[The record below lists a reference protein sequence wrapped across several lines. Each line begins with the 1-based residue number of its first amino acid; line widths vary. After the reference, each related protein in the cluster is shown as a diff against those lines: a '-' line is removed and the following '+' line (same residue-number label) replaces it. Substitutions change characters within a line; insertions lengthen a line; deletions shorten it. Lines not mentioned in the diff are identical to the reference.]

1 MKRLQIQAIKGLFLL
16 VLFSCLHP
24 LQAQDK
30 LDEKLPVDPQVKIGK
45 LANGLTYYIRKNL
58 KPENKVELRLVV
70 DAGSIL
76 EDDDQQGLA
85 HFAEHMAFNGSENF
99 QKNDIVSFLQSI
111 GVEFGADLNAYT
123 SFDETVYILPIPTE
137 KKENVEKAFQILED
151 WAGAVGFDPAEIEKE
166 RGVVLEEER
175 SGRGAEERMFR
186 ITYPKMLEGSKY
198 AQRLPIGKVEVLKS
212 FKPDAIK
219 RFYKDWYRPDLM
231 AVIVV
236 GDIDPLEAERLIN
249 EHFSDLKNPAKPR
262 PREEAKVPERKRS
275 EALVVTDKEATHHLV
290 DINFSYKPAKDQ
302 TTLAAY
308 REYLL
313 RNLFTSMLSQ
323 RMQELMQKEQPPFLY
338 AANSFGSLARGYE
351 SYNAFAYL
359 GKGGVET
366 AINALVAENERARKF
381 GFTANELDRTKKM
394 MMKSIERAYNER
406 DKTESARLAGEYI
419 RHFLEEEPIPGI
431 ENEYKYYQEFLD
443 DITLEEVNGYVSKI
457 IPSPSEHKLV
467 LFTGPEKAEFK
478 IPSNEELLAMTE
490 RAYQQDVKPYE
501 EKAIASSLMENPPK
515 PGKITA
521 EKKNEDLGL
530 TELTLANGVKVIVK
544 PTDFKNDQVILSAS
558 RLGGQ
563 YNFDPA
569 DRYSVEFAAT
579 LVSQMGIGDFSPI
592 DIRKVLAG
600 KNASVSPRLGTI
612 SEGVN
617 GQSSA
622 SDVETLLQLVHL
634 YFTAPRKDMEL
645 YHSFVSKQQ
654 SMYQNMEADPQYTFQ
669 DSMLKTI
676 YRDHPWAPSLP
687 RPETFSKINPD
698 RALEIYKQ
706 RFGNANGFTFV
717 IVGTIDTEKLKP
729 LLETYIGSL
738 PSTGKTS
745 SYKDVGLRPVKG
757 PLRKEVNK
765 GTEPKS
771 LVRIL
776 WNGETPYSED
786 ENFRI
791 QGLVEIMNIKIIES
805 LREELSGIYGGG
817 MYGVMNK
824 HPYNSYS
831 LGITIP
837 CGPENVDKL
846 IAATHAEIEKIKKDG
861 PSEADLNKVK
871 ETWKQQ
877 YLVNI
882 KDNGFWARQI
892 IHSIET
898 DSDPERVLS
907 YQKRVDALTP
917 KDIQAVAKKYL
928 DKNNYL
934 QFILNPEK

>member
-1 MKRLQIQAIKGLFLL
+1 MKPSPIKTITGLFLL
-16 VLFSCLHP
+16 TLFCFP
-24 LQAQDK
+24 LLAQHNS
-30 LDEKLPVDPQVKIGK
+30 DEKLPVDPQVKIGK
-45 LANGLTYYIRKNL
+45 LPNGLTYYIRENS
-58 KPENKVELRLVV
+58 KPENKVELRLVIN
-70 DAGSIL
+70 AGSIL

-85 HFAEHMAFNGSENF
+85 HFTEHMAFNGSKNF
-99 QKNDIVSFLQSI
+99 QKNDIISFLQSI

-123 SFDETVYILPIPTE
+123 GFDETVYILPIPTE

-198 AQRLPIGKVEVLKS
+198 ADRLPIGNVDVLKS
-212 FKPDAIK
+212 FKPDVIK

-231 AVIVV
+231 AVVVV
-236 GDIDPLEAERLIN
+236 GDIPSSEAERLIKA
-249 EHFSDLKNPAKPR
+249 HFSDLKNPSKPR
-262 PREEAKVPERKRS
+262 QRENAEVPARTKS
-275 EALVVTDKEATHHLV
+275 EALVVTDKEATHHLI
-290 DINFSYKPAKDQ
+290 DINFSYKPQKEQ
-302 TTLAAY
+302 NTLGAY

-313 RNLFTSMLSQ
+313 RSLFTSMLSQ

-406 DKTESARLAGEYI
+406 DKTESAGLAGEYI
-419 RHFLEEEPIPGI
+419 RHFLEDEPIPGI
-431 ENEYKYYQEFLD
+431 ENEYKYYQQFLTE
-443 DITLEEVNGYVSKI
+443 ITIEAVNAYVSSI
-457 IPSPSEHKLV
+457 IPGPEEPKLV
-467 LFTGPEKAEFK
+467 IFTGPEKAEFK
-478 IPSNEELLAMTE
+478 IPSNDELLNMTE
-490 RAYQQDVKPYE
+490 KAYQQDVQPYE
-501 EKAIASSLMENPPK
+501 EKAIASSLMEKAPT

-521 EKKNEDLGL
+521 EKKNAALGI
-530 TELTLANGVKVIVK
+530 TEFTLANGVRVIVK
-544 PTDFKNDQVILSAS
+544 PTDFKNDQVILNAT

-563 YNFDPA
+563 YNFNVA
-569 DRYSVEFAAT
+569 DRYNAEFAAT
-579 LVSQMGIGDFSPI
+579 LVGQMGVGSFSPI
-592 DIRKVLAG
+592 DLRKVLAG
-600 KNASVSPRLGTI
+600 KNANVSPRLGTV
-612 SEGVN
+612 SEGVS

-622 SDVETLLQLVHL
+622 NDIEAMLQLVHL
-634 YFTAPRKDMEL
+634 YFTAPRKDLEL
-645 YHSFVSKQQ
+645 YNSFVSKQQ

-669 DSMLKTI
+669 DSMLKAI
-676 YRDHPWAPSLP
+676 YKDHPWAPRLP
-687 RPETFSKINPD
+687 RPETFSNINPE
-698 RALEIYKQ
+698 RSLEIYKQ

-717 IVGTIDTEKLKP
+717 LVGTIDIEKLKP
-729 LLETYIGSL
+729 LLETYLGSL
-738 PSTGKTS
+738 PSSADKTS
-745 SYKDVGLRPVKG
+745 VKDVGLRPIKG
-757 PLRKEVNK
+757 PMKKEVNK

-771 LVRIL
+771 LVRML
-776 WNGETPYSED
+776 WNAEAPYSEE
-786 ENFRI
+786 ENFKI
-791 QGLVEIMNIKIIES
+791 QGLVEVMNIKIIES
-805 LREELSGIYGGG
+805 LREDLSGIYGGG

-824 HPYNSYS
+824 YPYSSVS

-846 IAATHAEIEKIKKDG
+846 IAATKAEIEKIQKNG

-892 IHSIET
+892 IHSVEIG
-898 DSDPERVLS
+898 SDPERILS

-917 KDIQAVAKKYL
+917 KDVQMAAKKYL
-928 DKNNYL
+928 DMNTYL
-934 QFILNPEK
+934 QFVLNPENQ